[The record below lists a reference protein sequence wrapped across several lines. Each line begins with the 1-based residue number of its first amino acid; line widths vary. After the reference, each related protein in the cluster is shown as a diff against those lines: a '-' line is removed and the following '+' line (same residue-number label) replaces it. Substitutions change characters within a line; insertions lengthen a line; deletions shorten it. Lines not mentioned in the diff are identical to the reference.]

1 MGFTY
6 GKGNIVSSLRPSGG
20 GAKKWSFFLFSS
32 GKKRPTTRDDA
43 EEGCYC
49 PPLEYSTVFSSS
61 VISRPSAVVH
71 AAKFLFQVE

>member
-1 MGFTY
+1 MLYKKRAGVLKFPYPSMGFTY

-49 PPLEYSTVFSSS
+49 PP
-61 VISRPSAVVH
+61 PAVSYY
-71 AAKFLFQVE
+71 LQ